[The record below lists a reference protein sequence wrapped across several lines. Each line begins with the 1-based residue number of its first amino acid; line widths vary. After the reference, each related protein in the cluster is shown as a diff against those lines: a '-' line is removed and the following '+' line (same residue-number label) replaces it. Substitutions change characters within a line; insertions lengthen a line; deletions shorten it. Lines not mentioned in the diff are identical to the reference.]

1 MLGREL
7 DWQVFSS
14 DVLRK
19 TLARV
24 PLHRRVVDAK
34 KKQQLYAEQMTEK
47 TYQALLTNAIRQVR
61 KRQSVILDATYS
73 RRLHRDQLRDRLRS
87 AGIAFCFVEAKA
99 SNNTIRQRLKG
110 RTGRSAQVSDARI
123 EDFQTLS
130 DSYEPPR
137 EVPAGEFAATETSKD
152 RPEATITNV
161 LKALARRRAHLD
173 GSRARSRR
181 HAGARSPAK

>member
-24 PLHRRVVDAK
+24 PLHPRVVDAK

-73 RRLHRDQLRDRLRS
+73 RRLHRDQLRDRLEEAPESLSVSWKRRLQTTPS
-87 AGIAFCFVEAKA
+87 A
-99 SNNTIRQRLKG
+99 N
-110 RTGRSAQVSDARI
+110 
-123 EDFQTLS
+123 
-130 DSYEPPR
+130 
-137 EVPAGEFAATETSKD
+137 
-152 RPEATITNV
+152 
-161 LKALARRRAHLD
+161 
-173 GSRARSRR
+173 GSRA
-181 HAGARSPAK
+181 